1 MMTMPRQRRPKVE
14 VQAALRQLGD
24 PSLPDKV
31 IDARPP
37 SNVLLGPEVEDRPP
51 AAEKFTRARNVQ
63 TGFKANAYPPQ
74 EGGLEYYQIPAGE
87 DNDRRCQD
95 IFDFAQRALQRRTI
109 DARVQQAL
117 DSRIKP
123 PEDITA
129 ADIMYTLAL
138 YGGRIEV
145 KNFGTFYVKELPGY
159 WKFTKNQ
166 KQQYFVPGRRVVQF
180 FPSEV
185 LKSLTNEDYYSQ
197 SISEPTPNKSFFV
210 ERRNM
215 ILE

>member
-1 MMTMPRQRRPKVE
+1 MTMPRQRRPKVD

-24 PSLPDKV
+24 PSLPDTV
-31 IDARPP
+31 IDARPETW
-37 SNVLLGPEVEDRPP
+37 LLGPEVPER
-51 AAEKFTRARNVQ
+51 ETSLKRHHRERSTR
-63 TGFKANAYPPQ
+63 TEFEGNAHPPQ
-74 EGGLEYYQIPAGE
+74 EGGLEYGQIPRGE
-87 DNDRRCQD
+87 TNDRRCQD

-109 DARVQQAL
+109 DARVQAQL
-117 DSRIKP
+117 DKRVAP
-123 PEDITA
+123 PEDVTA
-129 ADIMYTLAL
+129 ADIMYTLAQ

-166 KQQYFVPGRRVVQF
+166 KQQYFVPGRRIVQF
-180 FPSEV
+180 FPSEA
-185 LKSLTNEDYYSQ
+185 LKMLTNEDFYSQ
-197 SISEPTPNKSFFV
+197 SISTPTPNKSFFV